1 MGGRLYGRASGAEEV
16 MAPSLERLN
25 RWYVEN
31 CNEDWEHGYGVK
43 IETLDNPGW
52 LVHFDLQDTRLEQC
66 SFNEISQGCLADGTP
81 DHERWIHCR
90 VVGKR
95 WTGAGDPSQ
104 LELILEAFLDWSDE
118 TGR

>member
-1 MGGRLYGRASGAEEV
+1 MSPILK
-16 MAPSLERLN
+16 RLN

-52 LVHFDLQDTRLEQC
+52 LVHFDLQNTRLEQC
-66 SFNEISQGCLADGTP
+66 QFSAISEGCLSDGAP
-81 DHERWIHCR
+81 DSKQWMHCR
-90 VVGKR
+90 LHGKR

-104 LELILEAFLDWSDE
+104 LERILETFLDWSDQSD
-118 TGR
+118 

>member
-1 MGGRLYGRASGAEEV
+1 MT
-16 MAPSLERLN
+16 PILERLN

-52 LVHFDLQDTRLEQC
+52 LVHFDLQHTRLEQRC
-66 SFNEISQGCLADGTP
+66 FDEVSYGCLRDGTP
-81 DHERWIHCR
+81 EAEQWIHCR
-90 VVGKR
+90 ADDKR

-104 LELILEAFLDWSDE
+104 LERILETFLDWSIP
-118 TGR
+118 